1 MEQELTYKVSAK
13 DLKETLVDIIRREI
27 RAEYKAI
34 YNQRIINAETAAM
47 IHGVDYRTVIAY
59 AESGDIVFEPK
70 TEKEQYRFRLGN
82 ILEVDFKALR
92 KQLKNKRV

>member
-1 MEQELTYKVSAK
+1 MEQEVTYKVSAQE
-13 DLKETLVDIIRREI
+13 LRESFIEPIRREV

-34 YNQRIINAETAAM
+34 YNQRIIDASTAAK
-47 IHGVDYRTVIAY
+47 IHGVDYRTVISY
-59 AESGDIVFEPK
+59 AESGDIIFEPK

-92 KQLKNKRV
+92 RKLKTSGL